1 MSVQKFQQSKQV
13 SLMHLQGEKTMKINL
28 GEHITV
34 VGITGTGKTYFSRNA
49 LLPIFQRVL
58 VIDTEEYDFED
69 FPIVKQSSIGQL
81 VKTDYRFAAKV
92 VLSPEDTEEIEDICL
107 TLLKHGHDMVV
118 YIDEITDFSD
128 AHRIPKMLKA
138 LIRKARKRKIS
149 VVVGTQRPQ
158 MLNLDFLAN
167 SMHNIYFFMSERDAD
182 YISNYEPRIFD
193 NLGAIPYQSYQSIYI
208 GPDRAMMVFA
218 PAEEYDWSKRLK
230 YKRGIVDV

>member
-1 MSVQKFQQSKQV
+1 
-13 SLMHLQGEKTMKINL
+13 MHLRGETMKINL

-34 VGITGTGKTYFSRNA
+34 IGITGTGKTYFSRNA

-58 VIDTEEYDFED
+58 VVDTEEYDFED
-69 FPIVKQSSIGQL
+69 FPVVKQSAIGQL
-81 VKTDYRFAAKV
+81 VKTDYRFVARV
-92 VLSPEDTEEIEDICL
+92 ILSPDETDDIENICQ

-167 SMHNIYFFMSERDAD
+167 SLHNIYFFMSERDAD

-208 GPDRAMMVFA
+208 GPDRKLAIFT
-218 PAEEYDWSKRLK
+218 PATEYDWSKRLK
-230 YKRGIVDV
+230 YKRGLIDV